1 MTTQAIYTLK
11 REEYI
16 EISELAPVSPV
27 SHASRELLDH
37 GYIKDDGELDGYR
50 VLDLISQTMKLMQY
64 EEKDVYSGSISCPD
78 GERRQVLVFRNE
90 TGKYTV
96 VM

>member
-50 VLDLISQTMKLMQY
+50 VLDLILQTMKLMQY
-64 EEKDVYSGSISCPD
+64 EEKDVYSGSVTFPD
-78 GERRQVLVFRNE
+78 GKKREVLIFRND

-96 VM
+96 TM